1 MANALIGS
9 SWSHTPYANL
19 QAPSFT
25 SLLALGLSMVALVVS
40 LQSRHPVITP
50 QVVAP
55 QVVEDSASVQPLVAE
70 PVSVVATAASATE
83 EEMRRPAPEQRKVR
97 AMSDYLAKR
106 YFVSTEAIQR
116 LVEMA
121 FAVGH
126 EVNLDPL
133 LILAVMAVESRFNP
147 IAESG
152 AGAQGLMQVIPKYHA
167 DKLPDSRTDAS
178 FLNPSVNVRVGAK
191 VLKDYIGRSGGDLQT
206 GLQMYNGSPWD
217 STAQYASK
225 VIAEKERLRQVL
237 TRRFRTSN

>member
-1 MANALIGS
+1 MANVFSGS
-9 SWSHTPYANL
+9 SWSRHASYASF
-19 QAPSFT
+19 QAPSIT
-25 SLLALGLSMVALVVS
+25 SVLALMLSMVALVLS
-40 LQSRHPVITP
+40 LQGRHAAVARPAVEEPAPVP
-50 QVVAP
+50 QFVADP
-55 QVVEDSASVQPLVAE
+55 VA
-70 PVSVVATAASATE
+70 VVATAAPAPDVE
-83 EEMRRPAPEQRKVR
+83 VRGPAPEQRKIR
-97 AMSDYLAKR
+97 AMSDYLGKR

-167 DKLPDSRTDAS
+167 DKLPDSQTDAS
-178 FLNPSVNVRVGAK
+178 FLNPSVNVLVGAK
-191 VLKDYIGRSGGDLQT
+191 VLKDYIGRSGGDLQS

-237 TRRFRTSN
+237 TRRFRASN

>member
-1 MANALIGS
+1 MANEFSGT
-9 SWSHTPYANL
+9 SWSHAPYGSF
-19 QAPSFT
+19 QAPSLA
-25 SLLALGLSMVALVVS
+25 SLMALMLSMVALVVS
-40 LQSRHPVITP
+40 LQSRHG
-50 QVVAP
+50 VVAQP
-55 QVVEDSASVQPLVAE
+55 AVEEPAPVQPFVAD
-70 PVSVVATAASATE
+70 PVAVVATAAPASELRA
-83 EEMRRPAPEQRKVR
+83 PAPEERRIR
-97 AMSDYLAKR
+97 AMSDYLGKR

-147 IAESG
+147 IAESN

-167 DKLPDSRTDAS
+167 DKLPDSQSDAS
-178 FLNPSVNVRVGAK
+178 FLNPSVNVLVGAK

-217 STAQYASK
+217 TTAQYASK
-225 VIAEKERLRQVL
+225 VIAEKERLREVL
-237 TRRFRTSN
+237 TRRFRSSN

>member
-1 MANALIGS
+1 MANVFNVSPWSRHAPYS
-9 SWSHTPYANL
+9 SF
-19 QAPSFT
+19 QAPSLT
-25 SLLALGLSMVALVVS
+25 SVLALMLSMVALVLS
-40 LQSRHPVITP
+40 LQSRHATI
-50 QVVAP
+50 A
-55 QVVEDSASVQPLVAE
+55 QPAIEEAESIQPFVAE
-70 PVSVVATAASATE
+70 PVAVVAAAAPAPE
-83 EEMRRPAPEQRKVR
+83 EVRRPAPEERKVR

-106 YFVSTEAIQR
+106 YFVSTEAIKR

-167 DKLPDSRTDAS
+167 DKVPDSQTDAS
-178 FLNPSVNVRVGAK
+178 FLNPSVNVLVGAK
-191 VLKDYIGRSGGDLQT
+191 VLKDYIGRSGGNLQT
-206 GLQMYNGSPWD
+206 GLQMYNGAPWD

-225 VIAEKERLRQVL
+225 VIAEKDRLRQVV
-237 TRRFRTSN
+237 THRFRASQ

>member
-1 MANALIGS
+1 MAKEFS
-9 SWSHTPYANL
+9 DFSWSQMPFGNF
-19 QAPSFT
+19 QAPSVA
-25 SLLALGLSMVALVVS
+25 SLAALTLSMVALVVS
-40 LQSRHPVITP
+40 LQSRQTVVFQPVAQEIQERALEEP
-50 QVVAP
+50 IVADP
-55 QVVEDSASVQPLVAE
+55 VA
-70 PVSVVATAASATE
+70 VVATATPVMEASA
-83 EEMRRPAPEQRKVR
+83 PAPEDRKMR
-97 AMSDYLAKR
+97 AMSDYLGKR

-126 EVNLDPL
+126 EVNIDPL

-147 IAESG
+147 IAESNS
-152 AGAQGLMQVIPKYHA
+152 GAQGLMQVIPKYHT
-167 DKLPDSRTDAS
+167 DKLPDSQSDSS
-178 FLNPSVNVRVGAK
+178 FLNPAVNVRVGAK

-237 TRRFRTSN
+237 TRRFRAAN

>member
-1 MANALIGS
+1 MANEISGN
-9 SWSHTPYANL
+9 SWSYAPYRGF
-19 QAPSFT
+19 QAPSLA
-25 SLLALGLSMVALVVS
+25 SLMALMLSMVALVVALHS
-40 LQSRHPVITP
+40 KHA
-50 QVVAP
+50 VVVQP
-55 QVVEDSASVQPLVAE
+55 VVEEPASVQPFVAD
-70 PVSVVATAASATE
+70 PVAVVATAAPAPDT
-83 EEMRRPAPEQRKVR
+83 RAPAPEERKIR
-97 AMSDYLAKR
+97 AMSDYLGKR

-147 IAESG
+147 IAESN

-167 DKLPDSRTDAS
+167 DKLPDSQSDTS
-178 FLNPSVNVRVGAK
+178 FLNPSVNVLVGAK

-206 GLQMYNGSPWD
+206 GLQLYNGSPWD
-217 STAQYASK
+217 TTAQYASK

-237 TRRFRTSN
+237 TRRFRTAASN

>member
-1 MANALIGS
+1 MANEFS
-9 SWSHTPYANL
+9 SPLWSHHAPNAGF
-19 QAPSFT
+19 QAPSLT
-25 SLLALGLSMVALVVS
+25 SVVALMLSMVALVVS
-40 LQSRHPVITP
+40 LQSRHA
-50 QVVAP
+50 VVAQP
-55 QVVEDSASVQPLVAE
+55 TVEEPVPVQPFVAD
-70 PVSVVATAASATE
+70 PVAVVATAAPAAE
-83 EEMRRPAPEQRKVR
+83 VRAPAPEDRKIR
-97 AMSDYLAKR
+97 AMSDYLGKR

-167 DKLPDSRTDAS
+167 DKLPESETDAS
-178 FLNPSVNVRVGAK
+178 FLNPSVNVLVGAK
-191 VLKDYIGRSGGDLQT
+191 VLKDYIGRSGGNLQT

-217 STAQYASK
+217 STAHYASK

-237 TRRFRTSN
+237 TRRFRATN

>member
-1 MANALIGS
+1 MANEFSGT
-9 SWSHTPYANL
+9 SWSHAPYGSV
-19 QAPSFT
+19 QAPSLA
-25 SLLALGLSMVALVVS
+25 SLMALMLSAVALVIS
-40 LQSRHPVITP
+40 LQGRHAT
-50 QVVAP
+50 VVQP
-55 QVVEDSASVQPLVAE
+55 VVEEPAPLQPFVAD
-70 PVSVVATAASATE
+70 PVAVVATAA
-83 EEMRRPAPEQRKVR
+83 PAPEPRAAAPEERKIR
-97 AMSDYLAKR
+97 AMSDYLGKR
-106 YFVSTEAIQR
+106 YFVSAEAIQR

-147 IAESG
+147 IAESN

-167 DKLPDSRTDAS
+167 DKLPDSQPDAS

-217 STAQYASK
+217 TTAQYASK

-237 TRRFRTSN
+237 TKRIRGSN

>member
-1 MANALIGS
+1 
-9 SWSHTPYANL
+9 
-19 QAPSFT
+19 
-25 SLLALGLSMVALVVS
+25 
-40 LQSRHPVITP
+40 
-50 QVVAP
+50 
-55 QVVEDSASVQPLVAE
+55 
-70 PVSVVATAASATE
+70 
-83 EEMRRPAPEQRKVR
+83 
-97 AMSDYLAKR
+97 MSDYLGKR

-167 DKLPDSRTDAS
+167 DKLPDSQTDAS
-178 FLNPSVNVRVGAK
+178 FLTPSVNVLVGAK
-191 VLKDYIGRSGGDLQT
+191 VLKDYIGRSGGNLQS

-237 TRRFRTSN
+237 TRRFRGSN

>member
-1 MANALIGS
+1 MANVFGGF
-9 SWSHTPYANL
+9 SWLRHASYASF
-19 QAPSFT
+19 QAPSLT
-25 SLLALGLSMVALVVS
+25 SVLALMLSMVALVVS
-40 LQSRHPVITP
+40 LQSRNAMVTGPATDDPAPVP
-50 QVVAP
+50 QFVADP
-55 QVVEDSASVQPLVAE
+55 VA
-70 PVSVVATAASATE
+70 VVATATPEAE
-83 EEMRRPAPEQRKVR
+83 VHGPAPDHRKIR
-97 AMSDYLAKR
+97 AMSDYLGKR

-121 FAVGH
+121 FAIGH

-167 DKLPDSRTDAS
+167 DKLPDSQTDAS
-178 FLNPSVNVRVGAK
+178 FLNPSVNVLVGAK
-191 VLKDYIGRSGGDLQT
+191 VLKDYIGRSGGNLQT

-225 VIAEKERLRQVL
+225 VIAEKERLRQIL
-237 TRRFRTSN
+237 TRRFRASN

>member
-1 MANALIGS
+1 MANVLTGLS
-9 SWSHTPYANL
+9 SSGQPSYLNSQTPSL
-19 QAPSFT
+19 T
-25 SLLALGLSMVALVVS
+25 SLLALMLSTVALVVS
-40 LQSRHPVITP
+40 LQPRDRI
-50 QVVAP
+50 VVAP
-55 QVVEDSASVQPLVAE
+55 PVQNPELAPVQPAVAE
-70 PVSVVATAASATE
+70 PAAVVADATPVA
-83 EEMRRPAPEQRKVR
+83 EMRTAAPEQRKIR
-97 AMSDYLAKR
+97 AMSDYLGKR
-106 YFVSTEAIQR
+106 YYVSTEAIQR

-147 IAESG
+147 IAESV

-167 DKLPDSRTDAS
+167 DKLPDSKADTS
-178 FLNPSVNVRVGAK
+178 LLNPSVNVLVGAR

-237 TRRFRTSN
+237 TNRFRRSD